1 MSTKQEFIE
10 SMNLLNKA
18 LNIADE
24 CQPVLAK
31 FLMEQPKNLMDMD
44 TLDWIAVDENIK
56 SIMKPVQEFLQQVLD
71 TNFFKEV
78 VEEKVSNIP
87 GLIIAQ

>member
-1 MSTKQEFIE
+1 MSTKQEFID

-31 FLMEQPKNLMDMD
+31 FLMEQPKNLMDMYA
-44 TLDWIAVDENIK
+44 LDWMAVDENIK
-56 SIMKPVQEFLQQVLD
+56 SIIKPVQEFLQQVLD
-71 TNFFKEV
+71 TSFFKEV
-78 VEEKVSNIP
+78 AEQKAVHTSS
-87 GLIIAQ
+87 LIL

>member
-1 MSTKQEFIE
+1 MSTKQDFID

-44 TLDWIAVDENIK
+44 ALDWMAVDENIK

-71 TNFFKEV
+71 TGFFKEV
-78 VEEKVSNIP
+78 TEQKAVHTPS
-87 GLIIAQ
+87 LII